1 MICSIHM
8 KWKKGEGGQSV
19 DLTIGVQD
27 VLGTSHTDIIQDF
40 DKLYIGGI
48 SWDGFSSCP
57 YH

>member
-1 MICSIHM
+1 M

-19 DLTIGVQD
+19 DPTIGVQD

-48 SWDGFSSCP
+48 S
-57 YH
+57 